1 MHVAAKRKI
10 INSFLKSTDYFKTI
24 CQKLRGI
31 GKSKK
36 IFLEVL
42 LMKRRI
48 ALLLASAM
56 LLTSAV
62 AGLTSCSDDEGGS
75 GSGKKGH
82 VYYLNFKPE
91 VDKQWQELAAK
102 YTEETG
108 VQVDV
113 VTAADNK
120 YMEKLTTE
128 IAKEDAPTL
137 FQISGV
143 ADLATWDEYCYD
155 LTGSDPINELSST
168 AYALKN
174 SEGKIKG
181 LGYVSECF
189 GIIVRKD
196 LLEKAGHTLDEIKN
210 FETLKAVAEDITAR
224 KEELGFSAFTTPSL
238 GTGNTWRLTNHL
250 SNIPLFYEFKADGLS
265 ADNPPATI
273 KGTYLDQ
280 YRQMIDLYLNNA
292 TVEPSVA
299 TGTTVDDARAEFID
313 GKAVFF
319 QNGDWEYGN
328 ITKDG
333 KVTNDQ
339 LAMIPMYIGVEGEEN
354 QGICAGTQAY
364 WAVNGD
370 AAEEDIQATLDF
382 MKWLMTSDTAT
393 TALADEMGFSCTFKS
408 AKTPQN
414 YLDKFN
420 NDYAVAGK
428 EVVTWAF
435 TAQPSENYQLELG
448 SALSSYAVKMDDASW
463 GAVKAAFVDNW
474 ATEYAAAHE

>member
-1 MHVAAKRKI
+1 
-10 INSFLKSTDYFKTI
+10 
-24 CQKLRGI
+24 
-31 GKSKK
+31 
-36 IFLEVL
+36 
-42 LMKRRI
+42 MKRRI

-196 LLEKAGHTLDEIKN
+196 LLEKAGHTVDEIN
-210 FETLKAVAEDITAR
+210 SFETLKR
-224 KEELGFSAFTTPSL
+224 S
-238 GTGNTWRLTNHL
+238 HL
-250 SNIPLFYEFKADGLS
+250 SACMISPKSLPSEMASEVAHPDSSIVADSKA
-265 ADNPPATI
+265 A
-273 KGTYLDQ
+273 
-280 YRQMIDLYLNNA
+280 
-292 TVEPSVA
+292 
-299 TGTTVDDARAEFID
+299 
-313 GKAVFF
+313 
-319 QNGDWEYGN
+319 
-328 ITKDG
+328 
-333 KVTNDQ
+333 
-339 LAMIPMYIGVEGEEN
+339 
-354 QGICAGTQAY
+354 
-364 WAVNGD
+364 
-370 AAEEDIQATLDF
+370 IQ
-382 MKWLMTSDTAT
+382 TAT
-393 TALADEMGFSCTFKS
+393 SIILIFL
-408 AKTPQN
+408 N
-414 YLDKFN
+414 L
-420 NDYAVAGK
+420 
-428 EVVTWAF
+428 
-435 TAQPSENYQLELG
+435 PSIRFPPDLF
-448 SALSSYAVKMDDASW
+448 M
-463 GAVKAAFVDNW
+463 
-474 ATEYAAAHE
+474 